1 MEAQNELIVWFTV
14 IGVIFLFLIAY
25 LYYGKKT
32 RNPFERPLP
41 AGMLFAIF
49 AAAAVL
55 IRLILAY
62 SLPGYV
68 TDLDCFK
75 AWANYSYTGGLE
87 NFYTSDFFADY
98 PPVYIYVLYFFGF
111 LQNVACLLICF
122 TENLV
127 AA

>member
-55 IRLILAY
+55 TYTRLFA
-62 SLPGYV
+62 S
-68 TDLDCFK
+68 
-75 AWANYSYTGGLE
+75 GLC
-87 NFYTSDFFADY
+87 NGS
-98 PPVYIYVLYFFGF
+98 G
-111 LQNVACLLICF
+111 LL
-122 TENLV
+122 
-127 AA
+127 